1 MEMTLSM
8 YNCKLV
14 HTTPVGRKV
23 TGRAK
28 IRMLYVLLLISPS
41 LHLRGLQ

>member
-1 MEMTLSM
+1 MVTTLTM

-14 HTTPVGRKV
+14 HTMPVGRKV

-28 IRMLYVLLLISPS
+28 IRMLCVLLIS
-41 LHLRGLQ
+41 R